1 MEASKVRRLLR
12 WLTANWALK
21 ITSLALAT
29 LFWISYTA
37 EPVAEIGLAVPIEF
51 RGIPRGLEISG
62 DVPIQA
68 VIRVRGR
75 SVLLRRLTP
84 ADVNLAI
91 DLTHSTAGDSTVT
104 FDPAEVNVP
113 YGVRVIRINPRE
125 VHFKLIDR
133 QPAPLPR

>member
-1 MEASKVRRLLR
+1 MRRVLR

-37 EPVAEIGLAVPIEF
+37 EPIAEIGLAVPLEF
-51 RGIPRGLEISG
+51 RDIPRGLEISG
-62 DVPIQA
+62 DVPLQA

-75 SVLLRRLTP
+75 SVLLRRLTA
-84 ADVNLAI
+84 ADLNLAI
-91 DLTHSTAGDSTVT
+91 DLSHSPAGDSAIT
-104 FDPAEVNVP
+104 FDPADVGVP
-113 YGVRVIRINPRE
+113 YGVHVVRISPRE
-125 VHFKLIDR
+125 VHVKLIER